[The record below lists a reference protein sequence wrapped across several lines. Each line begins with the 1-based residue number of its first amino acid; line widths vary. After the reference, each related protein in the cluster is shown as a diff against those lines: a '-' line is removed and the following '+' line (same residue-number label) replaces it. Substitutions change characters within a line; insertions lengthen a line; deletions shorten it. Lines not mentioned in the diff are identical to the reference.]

1 MAASTEAKFIALASE
16 FHEWMRLRYP
26 LSALVAPPVDAGW
39 EVDDLSDETQIQT
52 RALAQRLYDA
62 LQPLKHDRDLSV
74 GIDIFERGLKTV
86 IQGHEHRAFERDC
99 RSDDILESF
108 TFFEPMDIEDVRS
121 CALRFQAAP
130 RVLNQRADALVRG
143 CANGMAPPKFIV
155 EGVLALLATSIDALG
170 SKTAASAGF
179 MKGLFQATGDAGATE
194 SNDLIWR
201 AAQDYLKPALML
213 YRSRLMHEV
222 LPKARD
228 DDHVGACCTGG
239 GQRYYDFCIWRETS
253 LRLTARQIYDRG
265 LAEVVRYE
273 ADIRKLVAEQ
283 MATPDPEGP
292 DATRVME
299 TLSEG
304 GRQPSVGEILRA
316 FCPPTLKP
324 VWADVESAITPLVR
338 RLKHLLDPMWGVEN
352 VALFVVEQNTDKASA
367 GSAAC
372 TMRATGDYYAF
383 AADLNRASWT
393 STTIHEYIH
402 HLQFHVLKPKNNP
415 SELEQAIANLDCWV
429 DSNAMSE
436 GTAVYGE
443 MLARESVEGR
453 GLLEDFTDRLGSL
466 GDRLYRAV
474 RLVLEPAI
482 HAGCD
487 ATLRT
492 RAGATAYQFDHTSDT
507 WANAGLAVDR
517 YIAWP
522 GQSLSYA
529 LGEHRIA
536 AAWTD
541 AKAQLG
547 PKFDLAAFNR
557 TLLQLGPVSLV
568 TMTAKM
574 KEWADAAVSGV
585 KA

>member
-1 MAASTEAKFIALASE
+1 
-16 FHEWMRLRYP
+16 
-26 LSALVAPPVDAGW
+26 
-39 EVDDLSDETQIQT
+39 
-52 RALAQRLYDA
+52 
-62 LQPLKHDRDLSV
+62 V

-86 IQGHEHRAFERDC
+86 LQGYEHRVFERDC
-99 RSDDILESF
+99 RSDDILAGF
-108 TFFEPMDIEDVRS
+108 TSFEPMDAEDVRS
-121 CALRFQAAP
+121 CAIRFRAAP
-130 RVLNQRADALVRG
+130 RVLDQRADALVRG
-143 CANGMAPPKFIV
+143 CGNGMAPPKFIV
-155 EGVLALLATSIDALG
+155 EGVLALLSTSIDALE
-170 SKTAASAGF
+170 SETAARVGF
-179 MKGLFQATGDAGATE
+179 MKGLFQANDDLGATA
-194 SNDLIWR
+194 SNELIWR
-201 AAQDYLKPALML
+201 AAQDHLKPALVS
-213 YRSRLMHEV
+213 YRNRLKHEV
-222 LPKARD
+222 LAKARD
-228 DDHVGACCTGG
+228 DNDVGACCTNG
-239 GQRYYDFCIWRETS
+239 GQLYYDFCIWRETS
-253 LRLTARQIYDRG
+253 LRLTARQVHDRG
-265 LAEVVRYE
+265 LAEVARYE
-273 ADIRKLVAEQ
+273 ADIRKLVAEH
-283 MATPDPEGP
+283 MATPAPGGS

-338 RLKHLLDPMWGVEN
+338 RLKQLLDPMWGVEN

-372 TMRATGDYYAF
+372 IMRATGDYYSF
-383 AADLNRASWT
+383 AADMNRASWT

-402 HLQFHVLKPKNNP
+402 HLQYHVIKPKSNP
-415 SELEQAIANLDCWV
+415 SELEQAIANMDSWV
-429 DSNAMSE
+429 DSSAMSE

-443 MLARESVEGR
+443 MLARDSAEGR

-492 RAGATAYQFDHTSDT
+492 RAGATAYQFEHTSDT

-529 LGEHRIA
+529 IGEQQIA

-541 AKAQLG
+541 AQTQLG
-547 PKFDLAAFNR
+547 PKFRLAAFNR
-557 TLLQLGPVSLV
+557 ALLELGPVSLV

-574 KEWADAAVSGV
+574 KEWAENRQPCG
-585 KA
+585 